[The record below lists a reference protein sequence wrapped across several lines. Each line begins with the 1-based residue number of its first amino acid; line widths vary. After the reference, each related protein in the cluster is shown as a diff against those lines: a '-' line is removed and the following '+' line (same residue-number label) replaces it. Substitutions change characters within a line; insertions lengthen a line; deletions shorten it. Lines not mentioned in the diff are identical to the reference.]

1 MIAQHFR
8 RALAR
13 RATAASLGVLALALS
28 SASLAQQAK
37 SPIELA
43 SASKIEKTVKQADG
57 STVRKLVDAKSA
69 APGDEVV
76 FVNTFKNNG
85 QQAAGN
91 LSLVNPIPANTFLK
105 TAFGDK
111 ATITYS
117 LDGGKSFDA
126 IEKLTVTSADGK
138 VRAARLDDST
148 HVRWVLAANLP
159 AGQSGEVGFRVQ
171 VK

>member
-1 MIAQHFR
+1 MSTTVYSHK
-8 RALAR
+8 LAVLS
-13 RATAASLGVLALALS
+13 AAILGLALAV
-28 SASLAQQAK
+28 SAPTIFAQQGK

-43 SASKIEKTVKQADG
+43 SVSKVERSVKQADG
-57 STVRKLVDAKSA
+57 STVKALVDAKSA

-76 FVNTFKNNG
+76 FVNTFKNSG
-85 QQAAGN
+85 QQSAGN
-91 LSLVNPIPANTFLK
+91 LSLVNPVPANTVLK
-105 TAFGDK
+105 SAFGDK

-117 LDGGKSFDA
+117 LDGGKSYDA
-126 IEKLTVTSADGK
+126 IDKQKVSSADGK
-138 VRAARLDDST
+138 ARPARLEDAT

>member
-1 MIAQHFR
+1 MLTASNVSKF
-8 RALAR
+8 ALLS
-13 RATAASLGVLALALS
+13 AASFGIVLALS
-28 SASLAQQAK
+28 SPTVLAQQAK

-43 SASKIEKTVKQADG
+43 SVSKVERSVKQADG
-57 STVRKLVDAKSA
+57 STLKALVDAKSA

-76 FVNTFKNNG
+76 FVNTFKNTG
-85 QQAAGN
+85 QQSAGN
-91 LSLVNPIPANTFLK
+91 LSLVNPVPANTVLK
-105 TAFGDK
+105 SAFGDK

-117 LDGGKSFDA
+117 LDGGKSYDA
-126 IEKLTVTSADGK
+126 IEKQKVSSADGK
-138 VRAARLDDST
+138 TRAARLEDAT

>member
-1 MIAQHFR
+1 MLITSHHPKL
-8 RALAR
+8 ALFS
-13 RATAASLGVLALALS
+13 AASFALVLAMS
-28 SASLAQQAK
+28 SPAVLAQQAK

-43 SASKIEKTVKQADG
+43 SVSKVERSVKQADG
-57 STVRKLVDAKSA
+57 SIAKSLVDAKSA

-85 QQAAGN
+85 QQSAGN
-91 LSLVNPIPANTFLK
+91 LSLVNPVPANTVLK
-105 TAFGDK
+105 SAFGDK

-117 LDGGKSFDA
+117 IDGGKTYDA
-126 IEKLTVTSADGK
+126 IEKQKLSSADGK
-138 VRAARLDDST
+138 TRQARLEDST
-148 HVRWVLAANLP
+148 HVRWVLAASLP